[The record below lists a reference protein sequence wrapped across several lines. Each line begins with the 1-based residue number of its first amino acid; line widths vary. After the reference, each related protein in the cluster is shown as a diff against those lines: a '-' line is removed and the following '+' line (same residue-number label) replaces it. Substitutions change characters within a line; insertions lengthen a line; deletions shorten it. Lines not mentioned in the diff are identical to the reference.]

1 MSRTSH
7 RIAASAL
14 LSLLLTLPVAAQN
27 GKTMMQGFYWDV
39 TPGGVWYDSLAY
51 YAPLLQRVG
60 FDAIWFPPPSKGAAG
75 AFDVGYT
82 PYDYYDLGEFDSAP
96 GDRTSGVGNLIPTRY
111 GTRAGLQA
119 AIQAYRSRGME
130 VYADVVLNH
139 RSGGILEPNPFGA
152 FYTSRTGGSLFS
164 PGGDSTFT
172 AFPLTHG
179 SGRIAWPVGSGGD
192 YFFPN
197 GVRNPSNTG
206 DFFSDTQM
214 AGFHQLYVNS
224 FGYDVAL
231 HNGDGSNLPM
241 GDSLI
246 AWGQWLIDEIGFD
259 GFRFDFVKGVH
270 PEYFKRFVDTGSIRG
285 KYTVHELYDGDMGRL
300 KTYLNQVGGTERP
313 GAIFDFNMRFAYKE
327 MSDGGNNYDIRNWH
341 GRGLFTQE
349 GVDWNRV
356 NTFVENHDFDRNNF
370 LDRAEQEGH
379 APITARKH
387 LAYAHLLTHPGM
399 ATVWW
404 RDYFRYGLRD
414 QITRLVQVRNAFVGG
429 GLRVLTARGDTFWP
443 GAGGSAD
450 ANHVYVAQRLGTNDT
465 GAGNTGLIVAINK
478 HSSFPIDVWVTS
490 QLWAGQR
497 LYDITGNSTDTLQVF
512 QDSRVLIKT
521 KPDSY
526 HIYVP
531 VGYTLQDVMNIAVT
545 DVQAPGGAV
554 FVGDVATPR
563 FRIENTSTFSAGGI
577 QATFTLR
584 DSTEALVYRDS
595 VTVARIEAG
604 EGLTL
609 TFSPLTFATVGRF
622 QATAEIAYGLDQDAA
637 DNRIQYAITVADT
650 ATAYPFRVDG
660 TRSES
665 RYRTLALKRNAN
677 EGFGLGKDVKG
688 IHVADSVDSLYFFVE
703 SQLPLTDG
711 DGIGLM
717 VDFTERTGLAAGTP
731 VTTVPGAAFFLN
743 SQDANH
749 TGFAFDFEVDYGF
762 ALLGVQGGRAG
773 VSMADF
779 TGTSPAGRFLV
790 APTDAPL
797 GDGTAVTS
805 ASGGIRYAFRKT
817 GGVREGWEI
826 AIPRSE
832 IGVTGGNVRAFA
844 FIVSSTAYFSNVMVP
859 GDTVGTA
866 DAFRNFGFN
875 VDFNAITNAGGPF
888 HSPFVPVNSTDA
900 VPVPNGVDLHA
911 PADDAADVARRP
923 TFVWHPADRA
933 EWYTLTVRDGAVC
946 TGEGCEPRIRVYSPI
961 ADTTF
966 TLPADLD
973 AAMPLYEWFV
983 VAENSTGAGPASQT
997 RRFTIAAVPDAPTT
1011 APELLGPA
1019 TGERLTSLRAELG
1032 WTGVPGADRYELQIS
1047 ITSNFLS
1054 SHIRTTVPDT
1064 AYASEQFTSNRRYYW
1079 RVRGGNDGGWGPW
1092 SASRNFVSGTATSI
1106 ESGEDLP
1113 VELTLHQNHPN
1124 PFNPTTRIRYGLHE
1138 AGTMRLAVY
1147 DILGREVRVLVDGA
1161 RPAGWHEAV
1170 FDAGDLASGM
1180 YLLRIEM
1187 GGTAVIR
1194 RMLLLK

>member
-1 MSRTSH
+1 MSRTLN
-7 RIAASAL
+7 RIAGGVL
-14 LSLLLTLPVAAQN
+14 LSLAFSLPASAQN
-27 GKTMMQGFYWDV
+27 GNTMMQGFYWDV

-82 PYDYYDLGEFDSAP
+82 PYDYYDLGEYDSAP
-96 GDRTSGVGNLIPTRY
+96 GDRTSGVGNFIPTRY

-130 VYADVVLNH
+130 VYVDVVVNH
-139 RSGGILEPNPFGA
+139 RSGGILEPNPFGSL
-152 FYTSRTGGSLFS
+152 YTNRSGGSLFS

-172 AFPLTHG
+172 GFPLTHG

-192 YFFPN
+192 YFYPN

-206 DFFSDTQM
+206 DFFSDTQLG
-214 AGFHQLYVNS
+214 GFHQLYVNS

-231 HNGDGSNLPM
+231 HNGDGTNLPM

-300 KTYLNQVGGTERP
+300 KTYLNQIGGTQRP

-327 MSDGGNNYDIRNWH
+327 MSDGGDAYDIRNWH

-370 LDRAEQEGH
+370 LDVAEQEGH
-379 APITARKH
+379 APITAKKH

-443 GAGGSAD
+443 GNATEDPKQA
-450 ANHVYVAQRLGTNDT
+450 YVAQRLGTNDT

-478 HSSFPIDVWVTS
+478 HSTFPIDVWVTS
-490 QLWAGQR
+490 QLWAGQK
-497 LYDITGNSTDTLQVF
+497 LVDITGNSTDTLQVF

-521 KPDSY
+521 RPNSY

-531 VGYTLQDVMNIAVT
+531 VGYALQDVMNIAIRQV
-545 DVQAPGGAV
+545 DAPPADV
-554 FVGDVATPR
+554 FVGDVSTPR
-563 FRIENTSTFSAGGI
+563 IRIENTSTFSATGI

-584 DSTEALVYRDS
+584 DSLEAVMYRDS
-595 VTVARIEAG
+595 VTIDRIEAG
-604 EGLTL
+604 ESRTV
-609 TFSPLTFATVGRF
+609 TFAPLTFAGVGAF
-622 QATAEIAYGLDQDAA
+622 EAAAEVAYGLDQDAT
-637 DNRIQYAITVADT
+637 DNRIRYAIAVADT

-665 RYRTLALKRNAN
+665 RFRTLALKRNAN

-688 IHVADSVDSLYFFVE
+688 IHVADSPDTLYVFVE
-703 SQLPLTDG
+703 SQVPLNDG

-717 VDFTERTGLAAGTP
+717 LDFSERPGLAAGTP
-731 VTTVPGAAFFLN
+731 ITTVPGAAFFLN
-743 SQDANH
+743 SQDADH
-749 TGFAFDFEVDYGF
+749 TGYAFDFEVDYGF

-832 IGVTGGNVRAFA
+832 IGVTGGNVRGFA

-859 GDTVGTA
+859 GDSVGTA
-866 DAFRNFGFN
+866 DAFGNHGFN
-875 VDFNAITNAGGPF
+875 VDFSTFATGGPY
-888 HSPFVPVNSTDA
+888 HSPFIPVNSTEA
-900 VPVPNGVDLHA
+900 APVPNQVALHA
-911 PADDAADVARRP
+911 PADNAVDVSRRP
-923 TFVWHPADRA
+923 TFIWHPADRA
-933 EWYTLTVRDGAVC
+933 EWYMLTVGDGVVC
-946 TGEGCEPRIRVYSPI
+946 LAEGCEPTIRVYGPI

-973 AAMPLYEWFV
+973 AGMPEFV
-983 VAENSTGAGPASQT
+983 WSVTAENSTGAGPASPE
-997 RRFTIAAVPDAPTT
+997 RRFSVAAVPDAPTA
-1011 APELLGPA
+1011 APVLLGPP
-1019 TGERLTSLRAELG
+1019 TGERLSGLNAALS
-1032 WTGVPGADRYELQIS
+1032 WTAVDRADRYELQIS
-1047 ITSNFLS
+1047 LTSNFLS
-1054 SHIRTTVPDT
+1054 SHIRTSIPDT
-1064 AYASEQFTSNRRYYW
+1064 VFASEQFAENRRYHW

-1092 SASRNFVSGTATSI
+1092 SASRNFVSGTTVSVDDGA
-1106 ESGEDLP
+1106 DLP
-1113 VELTLHQNHPN
+1113 SELTLHQNHPN
-1124 PFNPTTRIRYGLHE
+1124 PFNPTTRIRFGLHE
-1138 AGTMRLAVY
+1138 AGPVRLAVY
-1147 DILGREVRVLVDGA
+1147 DILGREVRILVNET

-1180 YLLRIEM
+1180 YLLRIET
-1187 GGTAVIR
+1187 GGSAVIR